1 MQFEL
6 IGMDDEGWR
15 HALECVAATIYHQP
29 SYLRT
34 AEQFEEGQLRIA
46 FLREGNQFLGVPLLL
61 RQVPQEISDSACWL
75 DAKSPYGYVSPISS
89 TNDRDQLKC
98 FWEALANN
106 LQAQGIISI
115 FCRSHP
121 LLRSV
126 YQTNALPECG
136 RVVSHGRTVW
146 IDLEL
151 PDEEIWRQT
160 NHGHRRNINSL
171 RRQGFECQFDQWQHY
186 DDFIKIYWDTM
197 SRVDA
202 SAFYFFSKEY
212 FYALRNNLEDD
223 VHLATVISPDG
234 QIAAAGIFFEKEGLC
249 DYHLSGTSRD
259 FLKLAPMKLLLHQAT
274 TWAKSR
280 GLTALHL
287 GGGNGAREDSL
298 FGFKAGFS
306 KLRADFATYQLI
318 CNANAYGELERRWRR
333 RFSVCDEY
341 SENFFP
347 IYRAP
352 CPTV

>member
-136 RVVSHGRTVW
+136 RVVSHGRTIW

-223 VHLATVISPDG
+223 VHLKGREILLYGSKVTYDVILELKKDG
-234 QIAAAGIFFEKEGLC
+234 ILRFFENF
-249 DYHLSGTSRD
+249 SV
-259 FLKLAPMKLLLHQAT
+259 Q
-274 TWAKSR
+274 
-280 GLTALHL
+280 
-287 GGGNGAREDSL
+287 
-298 FGFKAGFS
+298 GFS
-306 KLRADFATYQLI
+306 NDTKIR
-318 CNANAYGELERRWRR
+318 LESGKEIRL
-333 RFSVCDEY
+333 FDIKTKKIKDLGDEFVPNK
-341 SENFFP
+341 SN
-347 IYRAP
+347 
-352 CPTV
+352 